1 MVALLLSRCPLPLA
15 PLDFGVLSAS
25 APQCHLSSGQDA
37 GTNIYKEQSFEKLQ
51 TKLLTR
57 GIHKIPSSSNFKQTW
72 SEFLYS

>member
-1 MVALLLSRCPLPLA
+1 MIMVALLLSRCPLPLA

-51 TKLLTR
+51 TKRLILA
-57 GIHKIPSSSNFKQTW
+57 PNLFKTFN
-72 SEFLYS
+72 SRNT